1 MRQEYVV
8 VQELKSSSKLTEK
21 WFVRDAIFVLVYII
35 AANLFTEL
43 VHPFLQAAYMIFS
56 IFIACV
62 LTSHT
67 RNNPKKRVYHSIY
80 YWLIKSRCV
89 YHSI

>member
-8 VQELKSSSKLTEK
+8 VQELKSSSKLTGN
-21 WFVRDAIFVLVYII
+21 WFVGDAFFVLIYII
-35 AANLFTEL
+35 VANLFREL
-43 VHPFLQAAYMIFS
+43 VHPFLQAAYIIFS
-56 IFIACV
+56 IVVACV

-67 RNNPKKRVYHSIY
+67 RSNPQKRVYHCIY

>member
-8 VQELKSSSKLTEK
+8 VQELKSSSKLTGN
-21 WFVRDAIFVLVYII
+21 WFVRDAIFVIVYIMV
-35 AANLFTEL
+35 ANIFTEF

-56 IFIACV
+56 ILVACI

-67 RNNPKKRVYHSIY
+67 RSNPQKRVYHRIY